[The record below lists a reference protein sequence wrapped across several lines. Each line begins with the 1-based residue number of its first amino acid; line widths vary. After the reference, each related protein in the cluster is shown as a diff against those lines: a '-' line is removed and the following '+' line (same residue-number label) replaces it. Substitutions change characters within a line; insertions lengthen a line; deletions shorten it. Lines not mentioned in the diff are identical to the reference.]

1 MLILS
6 RKVGE
11 TIVIGGQVL
20 VQVSRVRSGSVSLGI
35 TAPAGVPVDRK
46 EISGKETRG
55 EDIESAVRVI
65 SVAEC
70 LSAKFTARCVAGRSI
85 SEGHGLRLGSSR
97 KGHPCCGI

>member
-46 EISGKETRG
+46 EIWEKKQE
-55 EDIESAVRVI
+55 EKI
-65 SVAEC
+65 
-70 LSAKFTARCVAGRSI
+70 LSQR
-85 SEGHGLRLGSSR
+85 
-97 KGHPCCGI
+97 